1 MESECESE
9 SVRDRGGRANL
20 RLVLWDGE
28 SSTDGGTR
36 VEKKTGSEKRVAA
49 PGADGRRERARGAA
63 VVIRL
68 GLSKSAR
75 RWRSAREREWHT

>member
-1 MESECESE
+1 M
-9 SVRDRGGRANL
+9 

-49 PGADGRRERARGAA
+49 PGADGGERLRARGAA

-75 RWRSAREREWHT
+75 RWRSAREHT